1 MSTAQQATSI
11 VAGSL
16 SGVAAEKIFPYVSS
30 LEPSVILGAF
40 MGATIYALSSK
51 PIGKKK
57 QIIFFLFS
65 FVMGVSSLSK
75 VAADVLSEV
84 AGIFLPNLNVQFDT
98 WIGAL
103 VASACAIHILLWLM
117 NRAKNVDSKGDSA

>member
-1 MSTAQQATSI
+1 MSTAHQATSI

-51 PIGKKK
+51 PISKKK
-57 QIIFFLFS
+57 QVIFFLFS
-65 FVMGVSSLSK
+65 FVMGVTSLSRI
-75 VAADVLSEV
+75 AANVLSEIV
-84 AGIFLPNLNVQFDT
+84 GIFLPNLNIQFDT
-98 WIGAL
+98 WVGAL
-103 VASACAIHILLWLM
+103 VASACAIHLLLWLM
-117 NRAKNVDSKGDSA
+117 HRAKNVDSRRDSE